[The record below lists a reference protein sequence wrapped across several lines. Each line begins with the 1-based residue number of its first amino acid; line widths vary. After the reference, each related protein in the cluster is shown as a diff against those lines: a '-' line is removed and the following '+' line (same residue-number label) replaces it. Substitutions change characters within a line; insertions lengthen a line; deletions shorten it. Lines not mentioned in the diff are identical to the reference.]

1 MAELVTLTN
10 EISNDFI
17 CNYFYFWF
25 IFTTITVALG
35 TLMYIPLIPK
45 TPITAMIGMLMS
57 VLLGGIMALQP
68 LAMYLLCKRG
78 VTAESFLS

>member
-1 MAELVTLTN
+1 
-10 EISNDFI
+10 
-17 CNYFYFWF
+17 
-25 IFTTITVALG
+25 
-35 TLMYIPLIPK
+35 MYIPLIPK